1 MAETAGKTLAS
12 VKSFLD
18 AIAVF
23 NIAFDFAIDWLSE
36 MVFPVTWVY

>member
-1 MAETAGKTLAS
+1 MAEAPGKTRAS
-12 VKSFLD
+12 CKSFIG

-36 MVFPVTWVY
+36 TVFPVT